1 MRKTRIAAV
10 FGYILFLF
18 STLPTPSVSAQT
30 NSAEA
35 FTLKDG
41 DRVVFLGNSIFEN
54 DFQYGYLELA
64 LTTRFADKGVT
75 FRNLGWTGDNVWGE
89 ARSTYTNPPT
99 PYEHLMEDITKTQPT
114 VVFLGYGGVEAQ
126 DGQAGLPHFK
136 EGLNKLL
143 DKIDELGAKAILL
156 STIPVVSSDTAQRIA
171 QRNADLELY
180 SKAISEVATQ
190 RKKQFIDIYNPI
202 LSVSKKDSIIENT
215 VHLNELGYY
224 YLATTLEKALGLNAA
239 KATTGITITN
249 NIAEVS
255 NGRSL
260 TPDKEGVLAK
270 FAVDNKYLPLPSPKS
285 AGWITDNAHV
295 VKISGLKKGYYTL
308 VSENNQ
314 VASASAKDW
323 EKGVE
328 IKQGPQFAQVA
339 EIRNMILKKNELHFF
354 QYRPLNQTYIIGFRR
369 YEQGR
374 HVKGLEEQNIL
385 IKWLEGQIIL
395 NSEPK
400 EVVYELRVTG
410 DKL

>member
-10 FGYILFLF
+10 LGYILFLF
-18 STLPTPSVSAQT
+18 STLPIPSVSAQT
-30 NSAEA
+30 KPAEA

-126 DGQAGLPHFK
+126 EGQAGVPHFK

-143 DKIDELGAKAILL
+143 DKIEELGAKAVLL
-156 STIPVVSSDTAQRIA
+156 STIPVVSSDTAQRID

-202 LSVSKKDSIIENT
+202 LNTSKKESIIENT

-224 YLATTLEKALGLNAA
+224 YLATTLEKALGLDAA
-239 KATTGITITN
+239 KATTAIAIAN
-249 NIAEVS
+249 NKAEVS

-285 AGWITDNAHV
+285 ASWIVDNARI

-308 VSENNQ
+308 VSENNE

-400 EVVYELRVTG
+400 EVLYELRKM
-410 DKL
+410 D

>member
-18 STLPTPSVSAQT
+18 STLPIPSLYAQT
-30 NSAEA
+30 KPATA

-41 DRVVFLGNSIFEN
+41 DRVVFLGSSIFEN

-89 ARSTYTNPPT
+89 GRSTYTNPPT
-99 PYEHLMEDITKTQPT
+99 PYEHLMEDITKAQPT

-143 DKIDELGAKAILL
+143 DKIEALGAQAILL
-156 STIPVVSSDTAQRIA
+156 STIPVVSSDTAQRIG

-180 SKAISEVATQ
+180 SKAISEVAAQ

-202 LSVSKKDSIIENT
+202 LNASKKDSIIENT

-224 YLATTLEKALGLNAA
+224 HLATTLEKALGLDAA
-239 KATTGITITN
+239 KASTAVS
-249 NIAEVS
+249 IADNKADVS

-260 TPDKEGVLAK
+260 TPDKEGVLAR

-285 AGWITDNAHV
+285 ADWITDNARTV
-295 VKISGLKKGYYTL
+295 RISGLKKGYYAL
-308 VSENNQ
+308 FSENDQ

-328 IKQGPQFAQVA
+328 IKQGPQFAKVA

-400 EVVYELRVTG
+400 EVVYELRKM
-410 DKL
+410 D